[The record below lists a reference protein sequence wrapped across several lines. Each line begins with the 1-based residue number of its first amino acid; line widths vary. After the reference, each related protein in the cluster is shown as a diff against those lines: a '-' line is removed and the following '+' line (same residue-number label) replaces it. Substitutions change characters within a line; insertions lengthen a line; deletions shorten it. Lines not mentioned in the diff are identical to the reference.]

1 MPPTFPA
8 TAPAASP
15 APALKDAAPWWPY
28 FAGGAAGLAGLVG
41 LLWWQRRRS
50 ALHEPQVEF
59 ETPVVAPPKPAQTPA
74 PIPGPG
80 QSGAPASLPK
90 MAPEMVPAPAPQ
102 PQGLVLALEATR
114 LSASLMATTLSYRL
128 TLTNH
133 SAETIAALAIEG
145 DMVSAHASLPPEK
158 QMAQAGQALELR
170 HALAALAPG
179 ESAELTGDI
188 RLPLAA
194 ITAIRAGEQAYFVP
208 LARFRVEAAGPGGAA
223 LVIARTF
230 VVGEV
235 ADGPQTTL
243 RPFRLDLGARTYSRI
258 SQRELDQ
265 VTIS

>member
-28 FAGGAAGLAGLVG
+28 FAGGAAGLAGLAG

-50 ALHEPQVEF
+50 ALREPQVEF
-59 ETPVVAPPKPAQTPA
+59 EMPVVAPPKPAQTPA

-80 QSGAPASLPK
+80 QSAA
-90 MAPEMVPAPAPQ
+90 PAPAPQ

-158 QMAQAGQALELR
+158 QMAQESEALELR